1 MRGAGGCSAALRNE
15 GRVTGLS
22 AGFNDECQ
30 VIPESIS
37 SRTGR
42 SPSFV
47 RTVHSRYAVSHVRN
61 MTFLQRA
68 LGPNDGGR
76 QRLSWRCVQTGMNE
90 LANGDLYTTLLEV
103 LIAIST
109 LLTLDLVFFRDE

>member
-1 MRGAGGCSAALRNE
+1 MRRALPFF
-15 GRVTGLS
+15 
-22 AGFNDECQ
+22 ADFNDECHTL
-30 VIPESIS
+30 PESTD
-37 SRTGR
+37 RMGR
-42 SPSFV
+42 GRALSEPCI
-47 RTVHSRYAVSHVRN
+47 SRYAVSHVRN
-61 MTFLQRA
+61 MTFLHRT

-103 LIAIST
+103 LITIST